1 MSAILTNETIQSIF
15 TELAIP
21 ADHTSVSLTHFANT
35 NHKYLRD
42 LKLNVLGMLNS
53 KNLSKKEAY
62 LIGLSVAVNQGCD
75 VLMNGMEQ
83 LSLKAG
89 ATAEEI
95 AETHACVS
103 LMNTN
108 NVLYRFRHFMEGNEY
123 YSKTPAGL
131 RMSIMM
137 TPAMGKQL
145 FEMISLVVS
154 ALNGCE
160 QCVTSHEA
168 SVKGQGA
175 EEAKIYDAIRIG
187 ASIKSLC
194 VVL

>member
-1 MSAILTNETIQSIF
+1 
-15 TELAIP
+15 
-21 ADHTSVSLTHFANT
+21 
-35 NHKYLRD
+35 
-42 LKLNVLGMLNS
+42 
-53 KNLSKKEAY
+53 
-62 LIGLSVAVNQGCD
+62 
-75 VLMNGMEQ
+75 
-83 LSLKAG
+83 
-89 ATAEEI
+89 
-95 AETHACVS
+95 
-103 LMNTN
+103 MNTN

-175 EEAKIYDAIRIG
+175 DEAKIYDAIRIG